1 MREREENQGKKAGN
15 SYRRMTG
22 KMMIYVLVG
31 GVGGFLIGMYMAFGV
46 NLIQDGTSFL
56 LRVIQKGLLPL
67 LAIILLASIFTQE
80 VYSRKLKKILENMEN
95 AEDEKY
101 AAYSYKEERCGAAL
115 TILNVI
121 SQVCNILVLSTG
133 YSRNYIEN
141 ASGRDLAKFL
151 AACGIFILC
160 FFLDAYYQI
169 RFVKMV
175 QKAHP
180 EKKGE
185 ISSKD
190 FQKQWLASCDEAE
203 KEIVYQSAY
212 KVYCVMTKS
221 IAVLLGITMIL
232 HLMFQT
238 GILAILVVAAI
249 YLITVFTYA
258 TSCVSLQKKK
268 LNR

>member
-1 MREREENQGKKAGN
+1 
-15 SYRRMTG
+15 
-22 KMMIYVLVG
+22 
-31 GVGGFLIGMYMAFGV
+31 
-46 NLIQDGTSFL
+46 
-56 LRVIQKGLLPL
+56 
-67 LAIILLASIFTQE
+67 
-80 VYSRKLKKILENMEN
+80 
-95 AEDEKY
+95 
-101 AAYSYKEERCGAAL
+101 
-115 TILNVI
+115 
-121 SQVCNILVLSTG
+121 
-133 YSRNYIEN
+133 
-141 ASGRDLAKFL
+141 
-151 AACGIFILC
+151 
-160 FFLDAYYQI
+160 
-169 RFVKMV
+169 MV